1 MPAFRAPPSRAFS
14 QLGETGAIGIDPT
27 AIFRVDSD
35 NEANATIRIGPF
47 VLLLLRNL
55 GVGGGCGSGVGDKGE
70 SEAVG
75 EIS

>member
-47 VLLLLRNL
+47 VLLRYCQMVQRLSLHRSRL
-55 GVGGGCGSGVGDKGE
+55 FAPTFV
-70 SEAVG
+70 
-75 EIS
+75 